1 MVQLSP
7 FESPGKETDVYRI
20 LVVDDELPVASG
32 IAHIIKRDFSGVYEL
47 AGIANSGREAVEKA
61 IRTAP
66 DIILMDVKMPGFS
79 GLEAIREIKVK
90 GVNPSFIMITAY
102 ERFEIAREALELGV
116 VDYLLKPVAAE
127 ALALSLKRA
136 EKYLENRD
144 KLEKTSLIL
153 HELKEECKTLAA
165 QNLIYSMVL
174 GTLSEQ
180 KARLLQSMLDMNT
193 EAGIACAIYAAP
205 ADLDEIL
212 NDIQYKTSIL
222 AEKISP
228 AILAAFI
235 PIKNTEAVEA
245 SKEAFGEL
253 DEILKRMQGALRG
266 FGSLCQTAESP
277 ASWEAAIGNLNNT
290 AQKKSGD
297 SWKLLLAALENELAD
312 SLQTGKTEPVLPLL
326 EEIPICARASGL
338 PSESEIGTFIALVGR
353 VARELRERSCLSEE
367 EAEDIMRVKSL
378 CLGSSADMFAAEA
391 ERKIG
396 LLLKHL
402 EKAPGKY
409 SRIVADAMSIVH
421 NNYAKPL
428 SLESVADAI
437 GISPGRLS
445 RLFAEET
452 GQGFSRYLVMFRI
465 DQAKKMLERPG
476 ASVKEVSA
484 ACGYPDQ
491 NYFARLFKK
500 LIGTTPTAYMSEF
513 ARKTGG
519 AHENKD

>member
-1 MVQLSP
+1 M
-7 FESPGKETDVYRI
+7 YRI

-66 DIILMDVKMPGFS
+66 DIVLMDVKMPGFS
-79 GLEAIREIKVK
+79 GLEAIREIKAK

-136 EKYLENRD
+136 EKFLENRD
-144 KLEKTSLIL
+144 RLEKTSLML
-153 HELKEECKTLAA
+153 HELKEERTALAA
-165 QNLIYSMVL
+165 QNLVYSMVM
-174 GTLSEQ
+174 GAMNEE
-180 KARLLQSMLDMNT
+180 KALQLQSILELNNDT
-193 EAGIACAIYAAP
+193 GIACAIHAAP
-205 ADLDEIL
+205 ADLDDIL
-212 NDIQYKTSIL
+212 SDIQYKTNIL

-228 AILAAFI
+228 AMLAAFV
-235 PIKNTEAVEA
+235 PAVSE
-245 SKEAFGEL
+245 EAFGEL
-253 DEILKRMQGALRG
+253 HEILQARSGALFG
-266 FGSLCQTAESP
+266 FGSPCSIAEI
-277 ASWEAAIGNLNNT
+277 AQSWDAAISNLNHGTDNGST
-290 AQKKSGD
+290 AV
-297 SWKLLLAALENELAD
+297 WKPLLTALENDLTD

-326 EEIPICARASGL
+326 EEIRACAHASGL
-338 PSESEIGTFIALVGR
+338 PTDSEIGTFIALVGR
-353 VARELRERSCLSEE
+353 VTRELLERSCLSIE
-367 EAEDIMRVKSL
+367 EAEDIMHVKSL
-378 CLGSSADMFAAEA
+378 CLSPSADFFAAEA
-391 ERKIG
+391 TRKIG
-396 LLLKHL
+396 ILLKHL
-402 EKAPGKY
+402 EKAAGKY
-409 SRIVADAMSIVH
+409 SRIVTDAMSIVH

-465 DQAKKMLERPG
+465 EQAKKMLERPG

-484 ACGYPDQ
+484 SCGYPDQ

-500 LIGTTPTAYMSEF
+500 LIGTTPTAYMADF

-519 AHENKD
+519 AHETGD

>member
-1 MVQLSP
+1 M
-7 FESPGKETDVYRI
+7 YRI

-32 IAHIIKRDFSGVYEL
+32 IAHIIKRDFSGIYEL

-79 GLEAIREIKVK
+79 GLEAIREIKGK
-90 GVNPSFIMITAY
+90 GINPSFIMITAY
-102 ERFEIAREALELGV
+102 ERFEIARDALELGV

-144 KLEKTSLIL
+144 SFEKTSLIL
-153 HELKEECKTLAA
+153 HELKGECKILAA
-165 QNLIYSMVL
+165 QNFIYSMVL
-174 GTLSEQ
+174 GTLNNQ
-180 KARLLQSMLDMNT
+180 KACQLQSILNLNT
-193 EAGIACAIYAAP
+193 NAGMACAIYSTP
-205 ADLDEIL
+205 ANLDEIHS
-212 NDIQYKTSIL
+212 NIQYKTNIL
-222 AEKISP
+222 AEKIAP

-235 PIKNTEAVEA
+235 PVNNMEPAEDL
-245 SKEAFGEL
+245 KESLCDLE
-253 DEILKRMQGALRG
+253 EILKGMQGVLSG
-266 FGSLCQTAESP
+266 FGPPCKTEEI
-277 ASWEAAIGNLNNT
+277 ASSWDAAISNLNNT
-290 AQKKSGD
+290 AQKKSAN
-297 SWKLLLAALENELAD
+297 SWKPLLAALENELAD

-326 EEIPICARASGL
+326 KEIRACAHTSGL

-353 VARELRERSCLSEE
+353 VTRELLERSCLSDE
-367 EAEDIMRVKSL
+367 EADDIMRVKSL
-378 CLGSSADMFAAEA
+378 CLGTSADMFAAEA
-391 ERKIG
+391 ERKIN
-396 LLLKHL
+396 LLLKYL

-409 SRIVADAMSIVH
+409 SRIVSDAMSIVH

-428 SLESVADAI
+428 SLESVTDAI

-500 LIGTTPTAYMSEF
+500 LIGTTPTAYMAKF
-513 ARKTGG
+513 AIKSGV
-519 AHENKD
+519 ADEPQN